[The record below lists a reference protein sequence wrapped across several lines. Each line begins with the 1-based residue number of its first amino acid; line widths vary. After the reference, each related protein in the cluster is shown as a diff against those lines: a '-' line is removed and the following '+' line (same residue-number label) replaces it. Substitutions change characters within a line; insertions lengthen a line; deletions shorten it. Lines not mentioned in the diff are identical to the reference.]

1 MFPVKTF
8 QTCVNFN
15 FCSGENCRGL
25 EAKSYIFW
33 FMLLKNYTWCPCR
46 KWLGEARV
54 QIGRSERKGLQSS
67 GWELIDGFTKS
78 GSCEE
83 RKGSTH
89 PDLYKSSLYLSF
101 LSGTDGKEWVKV
113 AQSCPTHCNPLDY
126 TVHGILQTGIL
137 KWVAFPVSSGSSQP
151 RDWTLV
157 SLIAGGFFTSWATR
171 DARM

>member
-1 MFPVKTF
+1 MCEF
-8 QTCVNFN
+8 QLLF
-15 FCSGENCRGL
+15 RGKL
-25 EAKSYIFW
+25 QRIGSKELYILIYAFEKLYLVS
-33 FMLLKNYTWCPCR
+33 MQKMT
-46 KWLGEARV
+46 LGEARV

-101 LSGTDGKEWVKV
+101 LSGSDGKEWVKV
-113 AQSCPTHCNPLDY
+113 AQSYPTLCNPLDY

-137 KWVAFPVSSGSSQP
+137 KWVAFPVSRGSSQP